1 MNSDRNKKENRKAL
15 KIFIPIIICCGLI
28 GGLIGYFSTTETV
41 VDTAGQLSRFIEKV
55 IYASTP
61 YAIIIIVLIGIAASL
76 AYYKSGA
83 RDAEAS
89 KNESES
95 DEDAG
100 YELYTVADEK
110 LSKGMMVI
118 GISEILSLL
127 FFSVM
132 IAYIEDYINEKFYIY
147 MVTIAV
153 FVIGTFVRLKIQ
165 QSLVDFQ
172 KMMNPEKRGS
182 VFDFNF
188 QKKWEESCD
197 ELEKLVIYKSA
208 YKAYKTAMFACGS
221 VFIIMM
227 LCSFVFGYGPLPA
240 ISVGIIWLIIVI
252 SYYREAMRLGKD
264 KINL

>member
-132 IAYIEDYINEKFYIY
+132 IAYIEDYINEKFYMYGDDCCIRHRHLCQAED
-147 MVTIAV
+147 TAEH
-153 FVIGTFVRLKIQ
+153 GGLSKDDESRKAGKRLRLQ
-165 QSLVDFQ
+165 F
-172 KMMNPEKRGS
+172 PEKVGR
-182 VFDFNF
+182 
-188 QKKWEESCD
+188 
-197 ELEKLVIYKSA
+197 KLRRA
-208 YKAYKTAMFACGS
+208 GKAG
-221 VFIIMM
+221 
-227 LCSFVFGYGPLPA
+227 
-240 ISVGIIWLIIVI
+240 
-252 SYYREAMRLGKD
+252 
-264 KINL
+264 NL